1 MTWIFGSI
9 GTSHYDEWEQEQL
22 QLQYGFEQ
30 APAPPPSQ
38 TSPPPPP
45 IYVVNPLDPGAGV
58 IYTPPPPPGPPPP
71 SQTPPPPPGP
81 PPPSQTPPPV
91 QISTTV
97 PTTSASSV
105 QSINGTFTTTFL
117 RSGQPGVSFNIS
129 RSCNDNNGCNG
140 GETST
145 GIWTNRC
152 YDGHGKHLQGTICV
166 SPSATSA
173 CPAIGTVSSARYFGP
188 NNQPAS
194 GGAQNPSGIATLQ
207 CVYSSITN
215 PFDTITVSSFTGTG
229 ASDLASSTGMQKQYC
244 DGQNYHDMTL
254 GPCANFY
261 TNVTGDFDYQQ
272 VIRINEEYPNG
283 TWATIPPLVAVVRRV
298 ATETGT
304 VSTALGKNLA
314 QNMIT
319 TYCLVNNPN
328 GWADNTAIRQII
340 NQWAL
345 NGGEPLPSSSSG
357 GAAASPPPPTG
368 GGGSSYGFQ
377 STRGDD

>member
-9 GTSHYDEWEQEQL
+9 GTSHYDEQQ
-22 QLQYGFEQ
+22 QPQYGFQQ
-30 APAPPPSQ
+30 A
-38 TSPPPPP
+38 
-45 IYVVNPLDPGAGV
+45 
-58 IYTPPPPPGPPPP
+58 TPPPPP
-71 SQTPPPPPGP
+71 SQTPPGP

-91 QISTTV
+91 QISMTV
-97 PTTSASSV
+97 PTSSASSV
-105 QSINGTFTTTFL
+105 HSINGTATTIYLTN
-117 RSGQPGVSFNIS
+117 GQPGVSFNIS

-152 YDGHGKHLQGTICV
+152 HDDYGHGKHLQGTICV
-166 SPSATSA
+166 SPSAMSA
-173 CPAIGTVSSARYFGP
+173 CPAIGTLTSAQYYGP

-207 CVYSSITN
+207 CTYSSITN
-215 PFDTITVSSFTGTG
+215 PFETVTITSFLPPTIR
-229 ASDLASSTGMQKQYC
+229 SMQQQYC

-261 TNVTGDFDYQQ
+261 TNNGDFDYQQ
-272 VIRINEEYPNG
+272 VLRINEEYPNG
-283 TWATIPPLVAVVRRV
+283 TWATIPPLVAVVRRI
-298 ATETGT
+298 ATGTGT

-345 NGGEPLPSSSSG
+345 NGGEPLPSLPSGGGAPPPSSG
-357 GAAASPPPPTG
+357 GG
-368 GGGSSYGFQ
+368 GGGASYGFQ

>member
-1 MTWIFGSI
+1 MVRHCG
-9 GTSHYDEWEQEQL
+9 GGDCYDDG
-22 QLQYGFEQ
+22 YTDNVAAQ
-30 APAPPPSQ
+30 ARYAALNAAMAA
-38 TSPPPPP
+38 TPPPPQ
-45 IYVVNPLDPGAGV
+45 IYVANPLDPGAGV
-58 IYTPPPPPGPPPP
+58 IYTPPPPPQYGFQQAPPPPPP
-71 SQTPPPPPGP
+71 SQTPPGP

-91 QISTTV
+91 QISMTV
-97 PTTSASSV
+97 PTSSASSV
-105 QSINGTFTTTFL
+105 HSINGTATTIYLTN
-117 RSGQPGVSFNIS
+117 GQAGVSFNIS
-129 RSCNDNNGCNG
+129 KSCNDNNGCNG
-140 GETST
+140 GETSA

-152 YDGHGKHLQGTICV
+152 HDDVRHGKHLQGTICV
-166 SPSATSA
+166 SPSAMSA
-173 CPAIGTVSSARYFGP
+173 CPAIGTLTSAQYYGP

-194 GGAQNPSGIATLQ
+194 GGVQNPSGIATLQ
-207 CVYSSITN
+207 CTYSSITN
-215 PFDTITVSSFTGTG
+215 PFETVTITSFLPPTIR
-229 ASDLASSTGMQKQYC
+229 SMQQQYC

-261 TNVTGDFDYQQ
+261 TNNGDFDYQQ
-272 VIRINEEYPNG
+272 VLRINEEYPNG
-283 TWATIPPLVAVVRRV
+283 TWATIPPLVAVVRRI
-298 ATETGT
+298 ATGT
-304 VSTALGKNLA
+304 GSVSTALGQNLA

-377 STRGDD
+377 GTRGDD

>member
-9 GTSHYDEWEQEQL
+9 GTSHYDEQQ
-22 QLQYGFEQ
+22 QPQYGFQQ
-30 APAPPPSQ
+30 A
-38 TSPPPPP
+38 
-45 IYVVNPLDPGAGV
+45 
-58 IYTPPPPPGPPPP
+58 TPPPPP
-71 SQTPPPPPGP
+71 SQTPPGP

-91 QISTTV
+91 QISMTV
-97 PTTSASSV
+97 PTSSASSV
-105 QSINGTFTTTFL
+105 HSINGTATTIYLTN
-117 RSGQPGVSFNIS
+117 GQAGVSFNIS
-129 RSCNDNNGCNG
+129 KSCNDNNGCNG

-152 YDGHGKHLQGTICV
+152 HDDHRHGKHLQGTICV
-166 SPSATSA
+166 SPSAMSA
-173 CPAIGTVSSARYFGP
+173 CPAIGTLTSAQYYGP

-207 CVYSSITN
+207 CTYSSITN
-215 PFDTITVSSFTGTG
+215 PFETVTITSFLPPTIR
-229 ASDLASSTGMQKQYC
+229 SMQQQYC

-261 TNVTGDFDYQQ
+261 TNNGDFDYQQ
-272 VIRINEEYPNG
+272 VLRINEEYPNG
-283 TWATIPPLVAVVRRV
+283 TWATISPLVAVVRRI
-298 ATETGT
+298 ATGTGT
-304 VSTALGKNLA
+304 VSTALGQNLA

-345 NGGEPLPSSSSG
+345 NGGAPLPSSSSG

-368 GGGSSYGFQ
+368 GGGSSYGY
-377 STRGDD
+377 RRKHGDGDD

>member
-1 MTWIFGSI
+1 MSWIFGSI
-9 GTSHYDEWEQEQL
+9 GTSHYDEQQ
-22 QLQYGFEQ
+22 QPQYGFYGFQQ
-30 APAPPPSQ
+30 APP
-38 TSPPPPP
+38 
-45 IYVVNPLDPGAGV
+45 
-58 IYTPPPPPGPPPP
+58 PPPP
-71 SQTPPPPPGP
+71 SQTPPGP

-91 QISTTV
+91 QMSMTV

-105 QSINGTFTTTFL
+105 KSINGSFTTTFL
-117 RSGQPGVSFNIS
+117 ASSQPGVSFNIS
-129 RSCNDNNGCNG
+129 RSCNNNNGCNG
-140 GETST
+140 GETSA
-145 GIWTNRC
+145 GIWDNRC
-152 YDGHGKHLQGTICV
+152 YDNKGKGEHLQGMICV

-173 CPAIGTVSSARYFGP
+173 CPAIGTVSSAGYFGP

-194 GGAQNPSGIATLQ
+194 GGAQNPNGIATLQ

-215 PFDTITVSSFTGTG
+215 PFETVTVSSFTGTG

-272 VIRINEEYPNG
+272 VLRINEEYPSG
-283 TWATIPPLVAVVRRV
+283 TWATISPLVAVVRRI
-298 ATETGT
+298 ATGTGT
-304 VSTALGKNLA
+304 VSTALGQNLA

-345 NGGEPLPSSSSG
+345 NGGAPLPSSSSG

-368 GGGSSYGFQ
+368 GGGSSYGY
-377 STRGDD
+377 RRKHGDGDD

>member
-1 MTWIFGSI
+1 MSWIFGSI
-9 GTSHYDEWEQEQL
+9 GTSHYDEQQ
-22 QLQYGFEQ
+22 QPQYGFQQQPQYGFQQ
-30 APAPPPSQ
+30 A
-38 TSPPPPP
+38 
-45 IYVVNPLDPGAGV
+45 
-58 IYTPPPPPGPPPP
+58 TP
-71 SQTPPPPPGP
+71 P

-91 QISTTV
+91 QMSMTV
-97 PTTSASSV
+97 PTSSATSV
-105 QSINGTFTTTFL
+105 QSINGTATTIYLTN
-117 RSGQPGVSFNIS
+117 GQAGVSFNIS
-129 RSCNDNNGCNG
+129 KSCNDNNGCNG

-152 YDGHGKHLQGTICV
+152 YDGHGKHLQGTMCV
-166 SPSATSA
+166 SPSAMSA
-173 CPAIGTVSSARYFGP
+173 CPAIGTLTSAQYYGP

-194 GGAQNPSGIATLQ
+194 NGAQNPSGIATLQ
-207 CVYSSITN
+207 CTYSSITN
-215 PFDTITVSSFTGTG
+215 PFETVTITSFLPPTIR
-229 ASDLASSTGMQKQYC
+229 SMQQQYC

-261 TNVTGDFDYQQ
+261 TNNGDFDYQQ
-272 VIRINEEYPNG
+272 VLRINEEYPSG
-283 TWATIPPLVAVVRRV
+283 TWATISPLVAVVRRV
-298 ATETGT
+298 ATGTGT
-304 VSTALGKNLA
+304 VSTALGQNLA

-345 NGGEPLPSSSSG
+345 NGGAPLPSSSSG

-377 STRGDD
+377 STLGND

>member
-1 MTWIFGSI
+1 MVRHCG
-9 GTSHYDEWEQEQL
+9 GGDCYDDG
-22 QLQYGFEQ
+22 YTDNVAAQ
-30 APAPPPSQ
+30 ARYAALNAAMAATQ
-38 TSPPPPP
+38 T
-45 IYVVNPLDPGAGV
+45 
-58 IYTPPPPPGPPPP
+58 
-71 SQTPPPPPGP
+71 PPGP

-91 QISTTV
+91 QISMTV
-97 PTTSASSV
+97 PTSSASSV
-105 QSINGTFTTTFL
+105 HSINGTATTIYLTN
-117 RSGQPGVSFNIS
+117 GQAGVSFNIS
-129 RSCNDNNGCNG
+129 KSCNDNNGCNG

-152 YDGHGKHLQGTICV
+152 HDDHRHGKHLQGTICV
-166 SPSATSA
+166 SPSAMSA
-173 CPAIGTVSSARYFGP
+173 CPAIGTLTSAQYYGP

-207 CVYSSITN
+207 CTYSSITN
-215 PFDTITVSSFTGTG
+215 PFETVTITSFLPPTIR
-229 ASDLASSTGMQKQYC
+229 SMQQQYC

-261 TNVTGDFDYQQ
+261 TNNGDFDYQQ
-272 VIRINEEYPNG
+272 VLRINEEYPNG
-283 TWATIPPLVAVVRRV
+283 TWATIPPLVAVVRRI
-298 ATETGT
+298 ATGT
-304 VSTALGKNLA
+304 GSVSTALGQNLA

-345 NGGEPLPSSSSG
+345 NGGEPLPSLPSGGGAPPPSSG
-357 GAAASPPPPTG
+357 GG
-368 GGGSSYGFQ
+368 GGGASYGFQ